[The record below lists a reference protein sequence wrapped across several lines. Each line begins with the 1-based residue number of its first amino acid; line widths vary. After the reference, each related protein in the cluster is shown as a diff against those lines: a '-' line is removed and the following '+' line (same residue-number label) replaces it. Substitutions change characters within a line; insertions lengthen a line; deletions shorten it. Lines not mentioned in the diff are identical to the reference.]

1 MDTDT
6 PLAPATRFLWDVDR
20 YEEAVARG
28 IFTAEDPIELID
40 GEIITH
46 MSPQRSPHSAT
57 VSLVADVLKGAFGRE
72 FYVREQQPIELGD
85 QSMPEPDIAV
95 VRGTAAD
102 YFDSHPRTAELLV
115 EVADSSLGID
125 RGRKLRLYAREGVPE
140 YWIINL
146 VDRCVEVRRRPSG
159 EDYAE
164 VHVFHRG
171 DTIGL
176 GSRSEPVA
184 VNALLR

>member
-1 MDTDT
+1 MDTVT
-6 PLAPATRFLWDVDR
+6 PLAPATRFLWDVGR

-28 IFTAEDPIELID
+28 IFTPDDPIELID

-57 VSLVADVLKGAFGRE
+57 VSLVAEVLKGAFGRG
-72 FYVREQQPIELGD
+72 FYVREQQPIELGAR
-85 QSMPEPDIAV
+85 SMPEPDIAV
-95 VRGTAAD
+95 VRGSAAD

-115 EVADSSLGID
+115 EVADSSLTID

-146 VDRCVEVRRRPSG
+146 VDRCVEVRRRPAG
-159 EDYAE
+159 EDYSE
-164 VHVFHRG
+164 IHVFHRG
-171 DTIGL
+171 DTITL
-176 GSRSEPVA
+176 SPRIAPVVVSA
-184 VNALLR
+184 ILR